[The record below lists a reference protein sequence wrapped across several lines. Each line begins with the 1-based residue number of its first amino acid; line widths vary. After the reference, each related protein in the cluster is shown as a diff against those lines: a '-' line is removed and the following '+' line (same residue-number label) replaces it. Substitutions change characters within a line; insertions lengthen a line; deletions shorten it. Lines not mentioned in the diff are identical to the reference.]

1 MDHVLPQR
9 DQMVTHKPPSHIEVS
24 LRTQQLLLKHIAED
38 RQEKEH
44 LTGELNATNNRTRI
58 AHLIVAKNKKR
69 LWKLL
74 HKFFSKK

>member
-44 LTGELNATNNRTRI
+44 LA
-58 AHLIVAKNKKR
+58 A
-69 LWKLL
+69 
-74 HKFFSKK
+74 